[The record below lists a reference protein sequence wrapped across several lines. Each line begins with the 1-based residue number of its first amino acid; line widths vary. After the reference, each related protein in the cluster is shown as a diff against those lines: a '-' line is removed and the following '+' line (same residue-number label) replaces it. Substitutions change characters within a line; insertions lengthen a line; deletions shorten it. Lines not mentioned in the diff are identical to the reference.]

1 MTVVS
6 EVPTDI
12 LVSDLSM
19 TNRTD
24 ITHNNT
30 IEGIVYGW
38 NRVVLQPSILHSKIY
53 RRIHKSVT
61 RYRYFATGQPSL

>member
-1 MTVVS
+1 MVTGDPSSRCAAEASMALRLRASVLVDEMTVVS

-19 TNRTD
+19 TRRND

-30 IEGIVYGW
+30 C
-38 NRVVLQPSILHSKIY
+38 
-53 RRIHKSVT
+53 
-61 RYRYFATGQPSL
+61 

>member
-1 MTVVS
+1 MGEMTVVS

-19 TNRTD
+19 TRRND

-30 IEGIVYGW
+30 C
-38 NRVVLQPSILHSKIY
+38 
-53 RRIHKSVT
+53 
-61 RYRYFATGQPSL
+61 